1 MIRLQRVYDEHGS
14 DPRAGTRFLVDR
26 LWPRGR
32 KKADLHLDG
41 WLREVAPSTELRQ
54 WYGHHVERFDEF
66 RSRYIRELDAHPDA
80 WEPLLE
86 AARHGRI
93 TLLHGARD
101 TEHNNATVLKD
112 YLEARLKR
120 PSRTKPRRT
129 VH

>member
-1 MIRLQRVYDEHGS
+1 MIRLQRVYGEHRP

-26 LWPRGR
+26 LWPRGI
-32 KKADLHLDG
+32 KKVDLRLDG
-41 WLREVAPSTELRQ
+41 WPREVAPSTELRQ
-54 WYGHHVERFDEF
+54 WYAHNVERFDEF
-66 RSRYIRELDAHPDA
+66 RSRYIHELDAHPDA

-101 TEHNNATVLKD
+101 TEHNNATVLKE
-112 YLEARLKR
+112 YLEARLKH
-120 PSRTKPRRT
+120 PSRKKPRHT